1 MEPVI
6 FGIMPDG
13 KTVELYTLKNG
24 DLSCEIITYGG
35 AVKSL
40 IVPDKNGNP
49 TDVVLGFDTLDDYIK
64 QDKYIGATIGR
75 CANRIGGSIFELDG
89 KIHHLYNNDGRNHL
103 HGGKN
108 GFDKKIWEVKE
119 ATENTL
125 TLNSYSPHKEEGYP
139 GFLCMK
145 VKYVLHED
153 ALSIIYYA
161 YTDVDTI
168 CNMTNHSYFNLSGHD
183 DGCIEDNL
191 IQIMADYYTPTDS
204 ESIPTGEIAA
214 VENTPMDLRK
224 PIKIGQYADSSFEQL
239 KLAGGYDHNWCINGD
254 KGHLRIAARAK
265 SEKTGIV
272 METYT
277 TQPGIQFYSGNY
289 LDGCP
294 KGKGGAEYKK
304 RSGFCLETHHYHDA
318 VNHENFPS
326 LVLKRYK
333 DYFQQTVYSFK
344 TE

>member
-6 FGIMPDG
+6 FGIMPDD
-13 KTVELYTLKNG
+13 KPVEQYTLKNG
-24 DLSCEIITYGG
+24 KLSCEIITYGG

-49 TDVVLGFDTLDDYIK
+49 TDVVLGFDTLDDYLK
-64 QDKYIGATIGR
+64 QDKYMGAIIGR
-75 CANRIGGSIFELDG
+75 CANRIGGSVFEYDG
-89 KIHHLYNNDGRNHL
+89 KIHHLYNNDGKNHL

-125 TLNSYSPHKEEGYP
+125 KLWSFSSEKEEGYP
-139 GFLCMK
+139 GGLIMD
-145 VKYVLHED
+145 VKYTLNED
-153 ALSIIYYA
+153 ALSITYYA
-161 YTDVDTI
+161 YTRSKTI

-191 IQIMADYYTPTDS
+191 IQIMADYYTPTDG

-214 VENTPMDLRK
+214 VENTPMDLRE
-224 PIKIGQYADSSFEQL
+224 PIKIGQHADSDFEQL
-239 KLAGGYDHNWCINGD
+239 KLAGGYDHNWCINGES
-254 KGHLRIAARAK
+254 GHLRIAARAK

-294 KGKGGAEYKK
+294 NGKGCAEYKK
-304 RSGFCLETHHYHDA
+304 RSGFCLETQHYPDA
-318 VNHENFPS
+318 VHYENFPS
-326 LVLKRYK
+326 VELKKHLAY
-333 DYFQQTVYSFK
+333 YQQTVYRFK
-344 TE
+344 NE